1 MMWVEVRK
9 IWVPALRPCPW
20 KWSPAASVWQVVAV
34 RLPPVVVPEGE
45 TRIINH
51 SRNTEQNL
59 KSAAASL
66 TQASPFSPH
75 AFVLRADVS
84 GRRKPLSAAA
94 VIVPP
99 PLAATVPVPET
110 NRELTSH
117 SGQTC
122 RDEVGDFLQP

>member
-1 MMWVEVRK
+1 MMWVKVRK
-9 IWVPALRPCPW
+9 VWVPALRPRPW
-20 KWSPAASVWQVVAV
+20 KWSPASSIRQVVAV
-34 RLPPVVVPEGE
+34 RLPPVVIPKGE

-51 SRNTEQNL
+51 SWNMEENL

-84 GRRKPLSAAA
+84 GWRKPLSAAA

-99 PLAATVPVPET
+99 PLTATVPVPET
-110 NRELTSH
+110 NRADVTQRTNL
-117 SGQTC
+117 SG
-122 RDEVGDFLQP
+122 